1 MEIFKRIFE
10 ILEFTFRYRKYF
22 QCVSSMFRQT
32 RYFCLHTLY
41 NFFLIILSFKQLI
54 NNGSIDKCASLLR
67 AIGIMKDL
75 IKKYEN
81 LLIKRN
87 NKTRKMSNVP
97 NPRVVKQASHC
108 KFVFTRFSW
117 SNAMKI
123 CTYSRGNFTRF
134 L

>member
-1 MEIFKRIFE
+1 MRFID
-10 ILEFTFRYRKYF
+10 
-22 QCVSSMFRQT
+22 VSSNTVFLFTYIIQ
-32 RYFCLHTLY
+32 
-41 NFFLIILSFKQLI
+41 FFLIILSFKQLI
-54 NNGSIDKCASLLR
+54 INGSIDKCASLLR

-108 KFVFTRFSW
+108 KFIFT
-117 SNAMKI
+117 I
-123 CTYSRGNFTRF
+123 SRGVMQ
-134 L
+134 